1 MHVRVAPRAHAR
13 VLTVA
18 LILTCLV
25 PTACAVGWG
34 SDADPN
40 AAISVKWDLEPSP
53 PAAGTPVAARLT
65 LHDKNQQPVLG
76 ARLRLEGHMSHPGM
90 APVVATLTERGG
102 GTYEAPIELS
112 MAGDWTLV
120 VTGELPGGGRL
131 TKQIEIAG
139 VRPASK

>member
-1 MHVRVAPRAHAR
+1 VHVRVAPRAHSRLLTAAI
-13 VLTVA
+13 VLA
-18 LILTCLV
+18 CLV
-25 PTACAVGWG
+25 PTACAVGSG

-40 AAISVKWDLEPSP
+40 AAISVKWDLDPAP

-90 APVVATLTERGG
+90 APVVVTLTERGAG
-102 GTYEAPIELS
+102 IYDAPIEFS
-112 MAGDWTLV
+112 MAGDWMLV

-139 VRPASK
+139 VRPAS